1 VTLPLRE
8 GRPLRALVAI
18 PALVA
23 LTLTLFAW
31 PAARLE
37 PRDLPLGVVGANA
50 ITGPSGAFSIHRY
63 ADEAA
68 ARSAIADR
76 DVYGAVVADRGRTT
90 LLVASAA
97 SPVVAQLLERAL
109 ASPGTAVVD
118 VRPAPAADPRGAA
131 FAASVLPLVLASIVL
146 GALLAFLARPG
157 ATRLLLLPG
166 AAVGAGLAADG
177 IVQGWLGVLGGAWW
191 QNAGVL
197 ALTLLAIAASIV
209 ALAGVGG
216 LPGLALA
223 AALMML
229 VGNPLSAAS
238 SAPELMP
245 HPFGTIGQLLP
256 PGAGASAL
264 RGTAY
269 FDGAG
274 TMHGLVVLGVWATVA
289 LAVVAIPRLRPTTR

>member
-1 VTLPLRE
+1 MF
-8 GRPLRALVAI
+8 VAI
-18 PALVA
+18 PVLVA

-31 PAARLE
+31 PASRLE
-37 PRDLPLGVVGANA
+37 PRGLPLGVVGTNA
-50 ITGPSGAFSIHRY
+50 TLGPKGAFSIHHY
-63 ADEAA
+63 ADEAV
-68 ARSAIADR
+68 ARSAICHR
-76 DVYGAVVADRGRTT
+76 DVYGAVVVAPGRTM

-97 SPVVAQLLERAL
+97 SPVVAQLLEHAL
-109 ASPGTAVVD
+109 ARPGTAVVD
-118 VRPAPAADPRGAA
+118 VRPAPSADPRGAA

-146 GALLAFLARPG
+146 GALLAFLARRG
-157 ATRLLLLPG
+157 ATQLLLLPG

-197 ALTLLAIAASIV
+197 ALILLAIAASIV

-245 HPFGTIGQLLP
+245 RPLGTIGQLLP

-274 TMHGLVVLGVWATVA
+274 TTHGLAVLGVWAAVA
-289 LAVVAIPRLRPTTR
+289 LAVVAIPRRRPTTG